1 MWIYRNPNPARRST
15 GDCVVRAISIALD
28 QSWEE
33 TYDGLCAVGREMYD
47 MPNYDGVWGLYLY
60 RRGARP
66 FMLPDACPECVTVR
80 EFCRMYPEGRYI
92 IGTGGHAVAVVDG
105 NWYDSFNSG
114 DEVPSFFWHIR
125 KERI

>member
-66 FMLPDACPECVTVR
+66 FTLPDACPECVTVR
-80 EFCRMYPEGRYI
+80 SFCAMYPKGTYI
-92 IGTGGHAVAVVDG
+92 IGTGHHAVCIRNGCYMDA
-105 NWYDSFNSG
+105 WDSGEEQPTYFY
-114 DEVPSFFWHIR
+114 R
-125 KERI
+125 KRGKR